1 LWANHAKQLSKDLMS
16 LSQPIMEKMRIAD
29 KDFNSKT
36 PDFAKLGKDAFTHAA
51 SSYLLDHAHIRLL
64 HAWSI
69 KEESKRYK
77 RSERVELKEL
87 FPCVKA
93 IIEATQRQSQYVES
107 YKEDGPESP
116 STTLSSIGSTSDV
129 VNPSKG
135 DVGVA
140 VLPSQRVEASTGI
153 FRVRRILEVEHE
165 DIGEEFDRVR
175 SKLLDYGGLL
185 RNVLMISDELSQL
198 LQDRHFKQAHE
209 KSATVISD
217 PISTNCTVLSVGERL
232 DLDTVL
238 ERVYHPT
245 PSLQELANR
254 VSCRVE

>member
-1 LWANHAKQLSKDLMS
+1 
-16 LSQPIMEKMRIAD
+16 LSQPIMEKMQIAD

-51 SSYLLDHAHIRLL
+51 SSYLLDHTHIRLL

-87 FPCVKA
+87 FPFVRE
-93 IIEATQRQSQYVES
+93 IIEAKQRQSQYQDS
-107 YKEDGPESP
+107 YKEEGTETP
-116 STTLSSIGSTSDV
+116 STIVSSNGSTSV
-129 VNPSKG
+129 ETSPAKAGG
-135 DVGVA
+135 DVA
-140 VLPSQRVEASTGI
+140 VLQVRKVEASPSL
-153 FRVRRILEVEHE
+153 FRVRRILEVENE

-175 SKLLDYGGLL
+175 SKFLEFGGLL

-217 PISTNCTVLSVGERL
+217 PISAHCTVLSVGERL

-245 PSLQELANR
+245 PGLQELASR
-254 VSCRVE
+254 VSCRME

>member
-1 LWANHAKQLSKDLMS
+1 M
-16 LSQPIMEKMRIAD
+16 PV
-29 KDFNSKT
+29 
-36 PDFAKLGKDAFTHAA
+36 KLALERVKFIGVGFLAENGGAVIGGER
-51 SSYLLDHAHIRLL
+51 LLDN
-64 HAWSI
+64 
-69 KEESKRYK
+69 
-77 RSERVELKEL
+77 
-87 FPCVKA
+87 F
-93 IIEATQRQSQYVES
+93 
-107 YKEDGPESP
+107 G
-116 STTLSSIGSTSDV
+116 V
-129 VNPSKG
+129 V
-135 DVGVA
+135 
-140 VLPSQRVEASTGI
+140 
-153 FRVRRILEVEHE
+153 LEVENE

-198 LQDRHFKQAHE
+198 LQDRHFKQSHE